1 MPQWEEKGRKGVPAA
16 GVGAED
22 GELVVV
28 VEEAVSPKE
37 REQVLHEAREG
48 KPRCSAEL
56 SGLVGGQARR
66 KQGDSQY
73 RELAAAQAN
82 GLVSTMITRALCS
95 SA

>member
-1 MPQWEEKGRKGVPAA
+1 
-16 GVGAED
+16 VGAED

-56 SGLVGGQARR
+56 SALVGGQARR
-66 KQGDSQY
+66 KQGTI
-73 RELAAAQAN
+73 
-82 GLVSTMITRALCS
+82 STAS
-95 SA
+95 SRPPKQTGWCPQ